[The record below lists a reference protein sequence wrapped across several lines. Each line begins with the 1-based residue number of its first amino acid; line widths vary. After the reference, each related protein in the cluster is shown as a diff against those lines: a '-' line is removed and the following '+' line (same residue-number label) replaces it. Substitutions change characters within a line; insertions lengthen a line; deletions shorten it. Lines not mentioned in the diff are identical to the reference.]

1 MTALEDCHLCTINNE
16 ENSVNNAFFARKF
29 VPVAQS
35 LQILE
40 RHGDEYGRKRD
51 AFWKRDI
58 PAAYDRGR
66 YRPDRFVEEQRICAP
81 ELYLSEAL
89 YKGRAFEVDPYYGRC
104 RESSAVHDL

>member
-40 RHGDEYGRKRD
+40 RHGDEYDKFTGCKT
-51 AFWKRDI
+51 I
-58 PAAYDRGR
+58 Y
-66 YRPDRFVEEQRICAP
+66 
-81 ELYLSEAL
+81 
-89 YKGRAFEVDPYYGRC
+89 
-104 RESSAVHDL
+104 